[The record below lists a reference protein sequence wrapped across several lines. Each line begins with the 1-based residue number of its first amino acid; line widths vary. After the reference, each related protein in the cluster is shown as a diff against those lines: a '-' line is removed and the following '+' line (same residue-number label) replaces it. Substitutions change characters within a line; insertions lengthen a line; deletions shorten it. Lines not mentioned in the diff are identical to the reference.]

1 MSLFPNTFGIAAGAL
16 DAMLAPAPLRIETG
30 IERLASDVLKV
41 AVRTDLPNCKG
52 RMLDWWFKEFDTTEH
67 LRKWHPLDHVEHRGW
82 DAHWRKGQSYV
93 GATIRAVESLGYIP
107 PVAAV
112 IRFHDPREAFS
123 PDAYDVASAASA
135 ASLAVVARIG
145 FGDDVELDDE
155 GDPTQGVMVHV
166 VRDTPFGAVLRSA
179 FLLGPAH
186 GRSVPDIIGL
196 GLLQHCSS
204 EFGYLSRCLPS
215 LYWADP
221 ANRADVPAMW

>member
-16 DAMLAPAPLRIETG
+16 DAMLAPAPLRIESG
-30 IERLASDVLKV
+30 IERLSSGVV
-41 AVRTDLPNCKG
+41 RVSVRTDLPNCKG
-52 RMLDWWFKEFDTTEH
+52 RMLDWWFKEFDTNQH
-67 LRKWHPLDHVEHRGW
+67 LLMWHPVDHVEHRGW

-93 GATIRAVESLGYIP
+93 GATIRAVESLGDIP
-107 PVAAV
+107 PVPAV

-123 PDAYDVASAASA
+123 PGAYDAACDNGG
-135 ASLAVVARIG
+135 ASLAVIARIG
-145 FGDDVELDDE
+145 FGDDVELDAA
-155 GDPTQGVMVHV
+155 GDPLQGAMVHV
-166 VRDTPFGAVLRSA
+166 VRDTPFGAVLRSC
-179 FLLGPAH
+179 FLLGPTH
-186 GRSVPDIIGL
+186 GHVVPDAVAL